1 MGECEYMRKISA
13 AHDGELSAEETAA
26 LHEHLEQCSE
36 CRQEME
42 RLQRLSSLLGEME
55 EPGISSAQLSR
66 LHNSVPPL
74 KQAVIVR
81 LTEKMA
87 LVAAVILMACVI
99 GLWKMGSATAS
110 EEEPPAQWESAAIA
124 SAAQSFADASEDEL
138 MAQWII
144 KDLSEDKVRD

>member
-1 MGECEYMRKISA
+1 MFRVPAGDGKASA
-13 AHDGELSAEETAA
+13 AVLAPRRDGRARDLV
-26 LHEHLEQCSE
+26 
-36 CRQEME
+36 
-42 RLQRLSSLLGEME
+42 
-55 EPGISSAQLSR
+55 SSAFPAARQRAAAEAGSDR
-66 LHNSVPPL
+66 APDG
-74 KQAVIVR
+74 
-81 LTEKMA
+81 KMA